1 MANKRLLI
9 VLQEKQLKENNG
21 MDSMMEGIPMDIP
34 PMEEPI
40 ENPEPIVNNEEQPV
54 ENVSKEEFVENISEI
69 EKVEENVKPK
79 SPEQP
84 DIPETGTMADILEPP
99 MEETQ
104 EEPEYEYVD
113 GNLEDGEYP
122 NTYADHEVTPDELS
136 KAIDTIISAFYQQK
150 QNSITVDLDERE
162 IENSMEEREMSL
174 EEIEQALGCKVK
186 IVNKVEWSDYGA

>member
-21 MDSMMEGIPMDIP
+21 MDQMMKGMPMDMP
-34 PMEEPI
+34 PMELPVEEPNPH
-40 ENPEPIVNNEEQPV
+40 ETPEPVVEDKEVQTKPIQEPQP
-54 ENVSKEEFVENISEI
+54 
-69 EKVEENVKPK
+69 
-79 SPEQP
+79 
-84 DIPETGTMADILEPP
+84 PETGTMADILEPP
-99 MEETQ
+99 MEETP

-162 IENSMEEREMSL
+162 VENSMDEREMSL

>member
-21 MDSMMEGIPMDIP
+21 MDQMMEGMPMDMP
-34 PMEEPI
+34 PMELPVEEPNPH
-40 ENPEPIVNNEEQPV
+40 ETPEPVVEDKEVQTKPIQEPQP
-54 ENVSKEEFVENISEI
+54 
-69 EKVEENVKPK
+69 
-79 SPEQP
+79 
-84 DIPETGTMADILEPP
+84 PETGTMADILEPP
-99 MEETQ
+99 TEENP

-162 IENSMEEREMSL
+162 IENSMDEREMSL
-174 EEIEQALGCKVK
+174 EEIEQALGCKIK